1 MADLLATIQ
10 QKLKAPKSQYND
22 FGKYKYRNCEDILE
36 ALKPLLGDTALVIT
50 DDVVMVGNRCY
61 VKATASLVKE
71 NVTIAS
77 TTAFAREP
85 ESKKGMDESQVT
97 GAASS
102 YARKYAL
109 NGLFAIDDAR
119 DADATNKH
127 ETQKET
133 KPVEKKPQEEEQ
145 KPPGSL
151 FGTIE
156 KVEKKTGET
165 KGKAWTRYGIHSG
178 GSIYGTFD
186 TKVGDKAALLEGQR
200 VKLSY
205 KQDGKYMTCTD
216 IESAP
221 EDEDRIPF

>member
-10 QKLKAPKSQYND
+10 QKLKAPKSQFND

-36 ALKPLLGDTALVIT
+36 ALKPLLGDTALMIT

-71 NVTIAS
+71 GATIAS

-119 DADATNKH
+119 DADATNKP
-127 ETQKET
+127 ETHKEA
-133 KPVEKKPQEEEQ
+133 KPVEKKLQEQSSE
-145 KPPGSL
+145 PGSL
-151 FGTIE
+151 FGIVE
-156 KVEKKTGET
+156 KVEKKVGVT
-165 KGKAWTRYGIHSG
+165 KGKAWTRYGIFVDG
-178 GSIYGTFD
+178 KVYGTFD
-186 TKVGDKAALLEGQR
+186 TKIGDKATDLEGQR
-200 VKLSY
+200 VKVSY

-216 IESAP
+216 LESAP
-221 EDEDRIPF
+221 EDEDRTPY